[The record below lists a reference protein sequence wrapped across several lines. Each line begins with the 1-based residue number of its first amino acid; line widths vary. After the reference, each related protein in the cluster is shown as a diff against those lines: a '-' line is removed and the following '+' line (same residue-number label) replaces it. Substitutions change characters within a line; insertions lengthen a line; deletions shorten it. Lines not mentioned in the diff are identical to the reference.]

1 MDVSAHIVVNGFVQ
15 GVGFRYFVLHQA
27 MNLGLKGFVE
37 NEMNGDVRIV
47 AVGER
52 SLIEELLTVV
62 KIGPRSAQ
70 VREVRVQW
78 EKPDHHFERFE
89 IR

>member
-1 MDVSAHIVVNGFVQ
+1 MDVSADIVVSGFVQ

-27 MNLGLKGFVE
+27 TNLGLKGFVE
-37 NEMNGDVRIV
+37 NEMNGNVRIV

-52 SLIEELLTVV
+52 SLIEDLLTVV
-62 KIGPRSAQ
+62 KIGHRSAQ
-70 VREVRVQW
+70 VREVKVQW
-78 EKPDHHFERFE
+78 KKPDRLFERFE